1 MRFVDANVFGH
12 AYMKPRRELTSAEAQ
27 LKESAK
33 QIIRSLEKGEEM
45 ASTTVHISE
54 VLNILEDNL
63 GVKQSMAFLGWVIAA
78 KNLTVF
84 PVGIG
89 DYESALSITRES
101 LVGLNDSLAV
111 HFMHRMGIVEIYS
124 MDRHF
129 DGFEDIV
136 RLRCGVQESP

>member
-1 MRFVDANVFGH
+1 MRFVDANIFGH
-12 AYMKPRRELTSAEAQ
+12 AFMKPRRELTSAEAQ

-33 QIIRSLEKGEEM
+33 QIIRGLEKGEEM

-63 GVKQSMAFLGWVIAA
+63 GVKQSTAFLGWVIAA
-78 KNLTVF
+78 KNLTVY
-84 PVGIG
+84 PVGTG

-111 HFMHRMGIVEIYS
+111 YVMRREGIGEIYS

-129 DGFEDIV
+129 DRFDDIV
-136 RLRCGVQESP
+136 RLR

>member
-1 MRFVDANVFGH
+1 MRFIDANIFGH
-12 AYMKPRRELTSAEAQ
+12 AFMKPRRELTPAET
-27 LKESAK
+27 LMKVSAK
-33 QIIRSLEKGEEM
+33 QIVSSLEEGEEM

-63 GVKQSMAFLGWVIAA
+63 GVKQSMAFLSWVISA

-84 PVGIG
+84 PISIV
-89 DYESALSITRES
+89 DYESALNITRES
-101 LVGLNDSLAV
+101 LIGLNDSLAV
-111 HFMHRMGIVEIYS
+111 QIMRREGIEEVYS

-136 RLRCGVQESP
+136 RIKPGS

>member
-1 MRFVDANVFGH
+1 MRFVDASVFGH

-54 VLNILEDNL
+54 VLNILEDSL
-63 GVKQSMAFLGWVIAA
+63 GVKQSTAFLGWVIAA

-89 DYESALSITRES
+89 DYESALNITRES

-111 HFMHRMGIVEIYS
+111 HVMRREGISEIYS

-129 DGFEDIV
+129 DRIEGMV
-136 RLRCGVQESP
+136 RLR

>member
-1 MRFVDANVFGH
+1 LRFIDANIFGH
-12 AYMKPRRELTSAEAQ
+12 AFMKPRRELTSAETQ

-63 GVKQSMAFLGWVIAA
+63 GVKQSMAFLAWAIAA
-78 KNLTVF
+78 KNLTMF

-89 DYESALSITRES
+89 DYESALNLTRES

-111 HFMHRMGIVEIYS
+111 HLMRREGIDEIYS

-129 DGFEDIV
+129 DSFKDVV
-136 RLRCGVQESP
+136 RLR

>member
-1 MRFVDANVFGH
+1 MRFVDASVFGH

-54 VLNILEDNL
+54 VLNILEDSL
-63 GVKQSMAFLGWVIAA
+63 GVKQSTAFLGWVIAA

-89 DYESALSITRES
+89 DYESALNITRES

-111 HFMHRMGIVEIYS
+111 HVMRREGITEIYS

-129 DGFEDIV
+129 DRIEGIV
-136 RLRCGVQESP
+136 RLQ